1 MKLKLLSTLI
11 AASFLAG
18 CSSSGSSSNPPA
30 AQDGIA
36 DVQYFQG
43 ENIQAA
49 RILGDEGE
57 HSSLVIRGAD
67 GKSYVLI
74 NGQAYTV
81 ENNVV
86 RDSEGQKIGDI
97 QSKNGELIFVG
108 EHGGSFVISVEDGR
122 LIASDVQTPVDPGF
136 GIPVIPSHPIY
147 VEPSNPI
154 EDSTPENPIEGT
166 PVNPIEDSNP
176 TNPIEGTPD
185 NELPSFKDKLGD
197 IFTTEVIIDT
207 KILTAYDIK
216 NDENGNW
223 HQVVV
228 RRDLD
233 GNLLYVE
240 IGGTIFNHK
249 FDGSNIDNIVDN
261 IKGKLGDIFDV
272 RIEND
277 GKYLT
282 VFNITNNNN
291 GNWHQVAIVRNPDDT
306 IRYIEIGGS
315 VINKKFDGSNIDR
328 SGNGNAKAELK
339 QKVQSLS
346 QEQRQ
351 QIKQAVKDRVSRG

>member
-43 ENIQAA
+43 ENIEAA

-108 EHGGSFVISVEDGR
+108 EHGGSFIISVEDGR

-136 GIPVIPSHPIY
+136 GIPVTPSHPIY

-154 EDSTPENPIEGT
+154 EDSTP
-166 PVNPIEDSNP
+166 V
-176 TNPIEGTPD
+176 NPIEGTPD
-185 NELPSFKDKLGD
+185 NELPGFKDKLGD

-223 HQVVV
+223 HQVIV

-240 IGGTIFNHK
+240 IGGTIFNYK
-249 FDGSNIDNIVDN
+249 FDGSNIDNIVDS
-261 IKGKLGDIFDV
+261 IKGKLGDVFDV

-282 VFNITNNNN
+282 VFNVTNNNN
-291 GNWHQVAIVRNPDDT
+291 DNWHQVAIVRNPDDT

>member
-18 CSSSGSSSNPPA
+18 CSSSGSSDNGGDIDP
-30 AQDGIA
+30 QDGIA
-36 DVQYFQG
+36 DVTYFQG
-43 ENIQAA
+43 ENVEVA
-49 RILGDEGE
+49 RINGDEGE
-57 HSSLVIRGAD
+57 HNSLIIRGAD

-81 ENNVV
+81 ENNIVS
-86 RDSEGQKIGDI
+86 DAEGQKVGDI

-108 EHGGSFVISVEDGR
+108 THGGTFVISVEDGR
-122 LIASDVQTPVDPGF
+122 LIASDVHGPIDPDYGLPVTP
-136 GIPVIPSHPIY
+136 SNPIY

-154 EDSTPENPIEGT
+154 EDATPSNPIEA
-166 PVNPIEDSNP
+166 
-176 TNPIEGTPD
+176 TPD
-185 NELPSFKDKLGD
+185 NELPGFKDKLAD
-197 IFTTEVIIDT
+197 TFTTKVLIDT
-207 KILTAYDIK
+207 EVLTAYSIR
-216 NDENGNW
+216 NDNNGNF
-223 HQVVV
+223 HEVVI
-228 RRDLD
+228 RRD
-233 GNLLYVE
+233 GNGDLLYVE

-249 FDGSNIDNIVDN
+249 FDGTNIEGIVDS
-261 IKGKLGDIFDV
+261 IKDKLNDTFDI

-282 VFNITNNNN
+282 VFNMTNKNN
-291 GNWHQVAIVRNPDDT
+291 GNWHQVAIVRDSEDS

-328 SGNGNAKAELK
+328 DNQNITKAELK
-339 QKVQSLS
+339 QKIQSLS

-351 QIKQAVKDRVSRG
+351 QIKQAVKDRASRS

>member
-1 MKLKLLSTLI
+1 M
-11 AASFLAG
+11 
-18 CSSSGSSSNPPA
+18 
-30 AQDGIA
+30 
-36 DVQYFQG
+36 
-43 ENIQAA
+43 
-49 RILGDEGE
+49 
-57 HSSLVIRGAD
+57 
-67 GKSYVLI
+67 
-74 NGQAYTV
+74 
-81 ENNVV
+81 
-86 RDSEGQKIGDI
+86 
-97 QSKNGELIFVG
+97 
-108 EHGGSFVISVEDGR
+108 
-122 LIASDVQTPVDPGF
+122 IASDVQTPVDPGL
-136 GIPVIPSHPIY
+136 GIPVTPSHPIY

-154 EDSTPENPIEGT
+154 EDSTP
-166 PVNPIEDSNP
+166 V
-176 TNPIEGTPD
+176 NPIEGTPD
-185 NELPSFKDKLGD
+185 NELPGFKDKLGD

>member
-43 ENIQAA
+43 ENIEAA

-108 EHGGSFVISVEDGR
+108 EHDGSFIISVEDGR

-136 GIPVIPSHPIY
+136 GIPVTPSHPIY

-154 EDSTPENPIEGT
+154 EDSTP
-166 PVNPIEDSNP
+166 V
-176 TNPIEGTPD
+176 NPIEGTPD
-185 NELPSFKDKLGD
+185 NELPGFKDKLGD

-291 GNWHQVAIVRNPDDT
+291 NNWHQVAIVRNQDGT

-328 SGNGNAKAELK
+328 SGKENAKAELK

>member
-18 CSSSGSSSNPPA
+18 CSSSGSSDNGGGIDP
-30 AQDGIA
+30 QDGIA
-36 DVQYFQG
+36 DVTYFQG
-43 ENIQAA
+43 ENVEVA
-49 RILGDEGE
+49 RINGDEGE
-57 HSSLVIRGAD
+57 HNSLIVRGAD

-81 ENNVV
+81 ENNIVS
-86 RDSEGQKIGDI
+86 DAEGQKVGDV

-108 EHGGSFVISVEDGR
+108 THGGTFVISVEDGR
-122 LIASDVQTPVDPGF
+122 LIASDVHGPIDPDYGLPVTP
-136 GIPVIPSHPIY
+136 SNPIY

-154 EDSTPENPIEGT
+154 EDVTPSNPIEA
-166 PVNPIEDSNP
+166 
-176 TNPIEGTPD
+176 TPD
-185 NELPSFKDKLGD
+185 NELPGFKDKLGD

-228 RRDLD
+228 RRDVD
-233 GNLLYVE
+233 GNLLHVE

-249 FDGSNIDNIVDN
+249 FDGSNIEDIVDSIKNKLNDTFN
-261 IKGKLGDIFDV
+261 IRVENNGKH
-272 RIEND
+272 
-277 GKYLT
+277 LT
-282 VFNITNNNN
+282 VFNILNKNN
-291 GNWHQVAIVRNPDDT
+291 GNWHQVVIIRNKDES
-306 IRYIEIGGS
+306 IRSIEIGGS

-328 SGNGNAKAELK
+328 GNQNITKTELK
-339 QKVQSLS
+339 QKIQSLS

-351 QIKQAVKDRVSRG
+351 QIKQAVKDRASHS

>member
-18 CSSSGSSSNPPA
+18 CSSSGSSDNPPA

-43 ENIQAA
+43 ENIEAA
-49 RILGDEGE
+49 LILGDEGE
-57 HSSLVIRGAD
+57 YSSLVIRGAD

-136 GIPVIPSHPIY
+136 GIPVTPSHPIY

-154 EDSTPENPIEGT
+154 EDSTP
-166 PVNPIEDSNP
+166 V
-176 TNPIEGTPD
+176 NPIEGTPD
-185 NELPSFKDKLGD
+185 NELPGFKDKLGD

-216 NDENGNW
+216 NDESGNW

-233 GNLLYVE
+233 GKLLYVE

-249 FDGSNIDNIVDN
+249 FDGSNISDILDN
-261 IKGKLGDIFDV
+261 IKGKLGDIFEV
-272 RIEND
+272 RVEND

-282 VFNITNNNN
+282 VFNVTNNNN
-291 GNWHQVAIVRNPDDT
+291 GNWHQVAIIRNQDDT

-315 VINKKFDGSNIDR
+315 VINKKFDGSNIDK
-328 SGNGNAKAELK
+328 SGYGNAKAELK
-339 QKVQSLS
+339 SKIQSLS

-351 QIKQAVKDRVSRG
+351 QIKQAVKDRASRS

>member
-18 CSSSGSSSNPPA
+18 CSSSGSSDNGGGIDP
-30 AQDGIA
+30 QDGIA
-36 DVQYFQG
+36 DVTYFQG
-43 ENIQAA
+43 ENVEVA
-49 RILGDEGE
+49 RINGDEGE
-57 HSSLVIRGAD
+57 HNSLIVRGAD

-81 ENNVV
+81 ENNIVS
-86 RDSEGQKIGDI
+86 DAEGQKVGDV

-108 EHGGSFVISVEDGR
+108 THGGTFVISVEDGR
-122 LIASDVQTPVDPGF
+122 LIASDVHGPIDPDYGLPVTP
-136 GIPVIPSHPIY
+136 SNPIY

-154 EDSTPENPIEGT
+154 EDATPSNPIEGI
-166 PVNPIEDSNP
+166 PN
-176 TNPIEGTPD
+176 
-185 NELPSFKDKLGD
+185 NELPGFKDKLGD

-228 RRDLD
+228 RRDVD

-249 FDGSNIDNIVDN
+249 FDGSNIEGIVNKIQD
-261 IKGKLGDIFDV
+261 KLKDTYEIRVETDS
-272 RIEND
+272 
-277 GKYLT
+277 KYLT
-282 VFNITNNNN
+282 VLNITNNNN
-291 GNWHQVAIVRNPDDT
+291 NNWHQVAIVRNQDDS
-306 IRYIEIGGS
+306 IRYIEVGGS
-315 VINKKFDGSNIDR
+315 VINNKFDGSNIDR
-328 SGNGNAKAELK
+328 DNQDVTKAELK
-339 QKVQSLS
+339 QKIQSLS

-351 QIKQAVKDRVSRG
+351 QIKQAVKDRASRS